1 LNQMTTTDTPFWY
14 AVYTKPREEE
24 RAESNL
30 RAWGLKT
37 FMPRIKERSGSE
49 IYSKAR
55 IKHLFPRYIFARFN
69 CNSELHKVN
78 YTRGVCGVVRF
89 GDQPCPVD
97 DIIIETIQS
106 QVGQEGL
113 IKFEESIHNGDEIT
127 IEAGPFNGMHGT
139 VEREMSD
146 CDRLVVLL
154 SSVSYQGRLM
164 IEKAL
169 VKKVKRDH

>member
-1 LNQMTTTDTPFWY
+1 VNRLTTTDDPFWY

-30 RAWGLKT
+30 RAWGVKT
-37 FMPRIKERSGSE
+37 FMPKTMERGGSE
-49 IYSKAR
+49 IYRKAKIR
-55 IKHLFPRYIFARFN
+55 HLFPRYIFARFS
-69 CNSELHKVN
+69 CNSELHKVD

-89 GDQPCPVD
+89 GDEPCPVD

-106 QVGQEGL
+106 QVGQGGF
-113 IKFEESIHNGDEIT
+113 IKFEESIQSGDQIT
-127 IEAGPFNGMHGT
+127 IEAGPFKSLQGT

-146 CDRLVVLL
+146 CERLVVLL
-154 SSVSYQGRLM
+154 SSVSFQGRLM

-169 VKKVKRDH
+169 VKKVARDH